1 MNTLNQLPRELLIKQ
16 IENGLVLLGIGLGTV
31 FLFLIILIG
40 IVKLQSYLINRFR
53 ERKSIISDKESNQPA
68 KPVLAVDVADTDDGF
83 IETAK
88 EAAPPPGLRQNQ
100 SFIHIQEN
108 QSHGSFAAM
117 QYSVVITGNAPSS
130 VKSRHVEGSKRVRQE
145 PGTQSLSTADE
156 ASLTASSSG
165 GLMVKAP
172 MPGLVLRIQVK
183 EGDKVAKNDLLLV
196 MEAMKMENE
205 IFAPIAGTVAKVCV
219 KPGDQFMTDD
229 ELVYI
234 S

>member
-1 MNTLNQLPRELLIKQ
+1 
-16 IENGLVLLGIGLGTV
+16 
-31 FLFLIILIG
+31 
-40 IVKLQSYLINRFR
+40 
-53 ERKSIISDKESNQPA
+53 
-68 KPVLAVDVADTDDGF
+68 
-83 IETAK
+83 
-88 EAAPPPGLRQNQ
+88 
-100 SFIHIQEN
+100 
-108 QSHGSFAAM
+108 
-117 QYSVVITGNAPSS
+117 
-130 VKSRHVEGSKRVRQE
+130 
-145 PGTQSLSTADE
+145 
-156 ASLTASSSG
+156 
-165 GLMVKAP
+165 MVKAP